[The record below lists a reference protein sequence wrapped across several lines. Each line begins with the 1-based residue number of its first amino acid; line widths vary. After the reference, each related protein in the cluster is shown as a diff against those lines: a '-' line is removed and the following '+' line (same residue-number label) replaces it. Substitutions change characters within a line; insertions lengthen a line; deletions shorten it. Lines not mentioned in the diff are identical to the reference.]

1 MKLVYTD
8 HLKTRLKQR
17 GIPTKMVREIFENG
31 QEHYWDE
38 LRSRHIVVAIVVY
51 KGKLRKV
58 LAAYDRIGSRAE
70 IVTIHPITDED
81 IQQRLKSGRWIYEEI
96 KN

>member
-17 GIPTKMVREIFENG
+17 EIPLKIVREIFENG
-31 QEHYWDE
+31 QENYWDE
-38 LRSRHIVVAIVVY
+38 LRSRHIVVATVVY

-58 LAAYDRIGSRAE
+58 LAAYDRIGSRTE
-70 IVTIHPITDED
+70 VVTIHPITDEE
-81 IQQRLKSGRWIYEEI
+81 IQQKLKSGRWSHEKI

>member
-17 GIPTKMVREIFENG
+17 GIQIKIVREIFENG
-31 QEHYWDE
+31 QENYWDE
-38 LRSRHIVVAIVVY
+38 LRSRHIIVATVVY
-51 KGKLRKV
+51 KEKLRKV
-58 LAAYDRIGSRAE
+58 LAAYDRIGARAE
-70 IVTIHPITDED
+70 VVTVHPIGDEE
-81 IQQRLKSGRWIYEEI
+81 IQQRLESGRWTYEEI